1 VFGADADRCLSRWFS
16 VLPLSSTSGELG
28 WSRWQETVNN
38 DPKQQRAP
46 VENGSTLVM

>member
-1 VFGADADRCLSRWFS
+1 MAKAVGISPASVGRIWAAFGLQPHRA
-16 VLPLSSTSGELG
+16 
-28 WSRWQETVNN
+28 VNN